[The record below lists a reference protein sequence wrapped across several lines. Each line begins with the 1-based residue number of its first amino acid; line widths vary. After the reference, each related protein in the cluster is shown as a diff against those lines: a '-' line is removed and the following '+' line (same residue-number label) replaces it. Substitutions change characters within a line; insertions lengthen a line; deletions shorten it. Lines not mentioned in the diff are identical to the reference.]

1 MKTLRP
7 AGGADF
13 GRFSPDGRFLAVGDL
28 AGRVQVFATATWK
41 PVTPSFCRRQGDL
54 GGVHPGRPNARHR
67 EHRRNRPPLGRRR
80 AARRSA
86 RRCPASPTR
95 VVPIFTPDDTHLIAA
110 QENGHGRLALGQFI
124 VGPLSDSLGRRR
136 PLMAGIML
144 HIAASV
150 LCMLAPNL
158 VVLGLA
164 RVLQGVGAAAAMV
177 VAIAVVGDLFADN
190 AAATVL
196 SRLMLVLGVAPVVA
210 PSLGAAV
217 LLHGSWHWV
226 FAALVVLAGAL
237 LLVAALA
244 LPETLPPSHR
254 RPLRVRGI
262 AATYVELLRDKRF
275 VILVLVAAL
284 GMSGLFAY
292 IAGASFVLQGTY
304 GLDQQAFALVFGAG
318 AVALIGATQF
328 NVVLLRRFSPQT
340 ITLWALAAALLA
352 GGVFVG
358 SLRGACRRVGRFR
371 RAGVG
376 DPRRDGPC
384 HSQRSC
390 RRAVPA
396 SRCRG
401 NRGRAAGRRAVR
413 SRCRGGPAGRGA
425 RKRRVGAVGG
435 DGRRACSSRCC
446 ALLAVGASTTD
457 DADDTDVTWMWAR
470 SPIRRSCRGR
480 DRSVPS

>member
-1 MKTLRP
+1 MAISPAVDVKTPSRTRMIVVLGVMVALGPLTIDMYLP
-7 AGGADF
+7 ALPKIADDLSVSSSVVQLTLT
-13 GRFSPDGRFLAVGDL
+13 GTL
-28 AGRVQVFATATWK
+28 AG
-41 PVTPSFCRRQGDL
+41 
-54 GGVHPGRPNARHR
+54 
-67 EHRRNRPPLGRRR
+67 
-80 AARRSA
+80 
-86 RRCPASPTR
+86 
-95 VVPIFTPDDTHLIAA
+95 
-110 QENGHGRLALGQFI
+110 LALGQLI

-136 PLMAGIML
+136 PLMAGIVL
-144 HIAASV
+144 HIAASL
-150 LCMLAPNL
+150 LCVLAPNL
-158 VVLGLA
+158 VMLGLA
-164 RVLQGVGAAAAMV
+164 RVLQGAGAAAAMV

-226 FAALVVLAGAL
+226 FAALVVLAGVL

-292 IAGASFVLQGTY
+292 IAGASFVLQGVY

-328 NVVLLRRFSPQT
+328 NVVLLKRFSPQV

-358 SLRGACRRVGRFR
+358 LSVAHVGGLAGFVVPVWAILGAMGLVIPN
-371 RAGVG
+371 A
-376 DPRRDGPC
+376 P
-384 HSQRSC
+384 
-390 RRAVPA
+390 AVA
-396 SRCRG
+396 LSRHPD
-401 NRGRAAGRRAVR
+401 AAGTAAALLGAAQFGLGAAVA
-413 SRCRGGPAGRGA
+413 PL
-425 RKRRVGAVGG
+425 VGVLGNDELALSVVMAV
-435 DGRRACSSRCC
+435 SSLVALL
-446 ALLAVGASTTD
+446 ALLAVGVSTSDDTAHAD
-457 DADDTDVTWMWAR
+457 DAVVVDALADPA
-470 SPIRRSCRGR
+470 
-480 DRSVPS
+480 

>member
-1 MKTLRP
+1 MIVVLGVMVALGPLTIDMYLPALPKIADDLAVSSSVVQLTLTGTL
-7 AGGADF
+7 AG
-13 GRFSPDGRFLAVGDL
+13 LAVGQL
-28 AGRVQVFATATWK
+28 
-41 PVTPSFCRRQGDL
+41 
-54 GGVHPGRPNARHR
+54 
-67 EHRRNRPPLGRRR
+67 
-80 AARRSA
+80 
-86 RRCPASPTR
+86 
-95 VVPIFTPDDTHLIAA
+95 
-110 QENGHGRLALGQFI
+110 I

-136 PLMAGIML
+136 PLMAGIVL

-164 RVLQGVGAAAAMV
+164 RVLQGAGAAAAMV
-177 VAIAVVGDLFADN
+177 VAIAVVGDLFAES

-196 SRLMLVLGVAPVVA
+196 SRLMLVLGVAPVIA

-217 LLHGSWHWV
+217 LLRGSWHWV
-226 FAALVVLAGAL
+226 FAALVVLAGVL
-237 LLVAALA
+237 LGVAALA

-262 AATYVELLRDKRF
+262 AATYAELLRDRRF

-358 SLRGACRRVGRFR
+358 LSVADVGGLAGFVVPVWAILGAMGLVIPN
-371 RAGVG
+371 A
-376 DPRRDGPC
+376 P
-384 HSQRSC
+384 
-390 RRAVPA
+390 AVA
-396 SRCRG
+396 LSRHPD
-401 NRGRAAGRRAVR
+401 AAGTAAALLGAAQFGLGAAVA
-413 SRCRGGPAGRGA
+413 PL
-425 RKRRVGAVGG
+425 VGVLGNDELALSVVMAVSVLV
-435 DGRRACSSRCC
+435 ALL
-446 ALLAVGASTTD
+446 ALLAVGVSTSD
-457 DADDTDVTWMWAR
+457 NADDTVIEGALADPA
-470 SPIRRSCRGR
+470 
-480 DRSVPS
+480 